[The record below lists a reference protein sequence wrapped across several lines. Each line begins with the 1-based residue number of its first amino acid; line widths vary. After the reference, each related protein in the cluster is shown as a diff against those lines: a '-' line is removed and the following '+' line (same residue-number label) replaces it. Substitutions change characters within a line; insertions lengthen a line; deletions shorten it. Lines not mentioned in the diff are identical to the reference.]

1 MKIAFTGGGTLGH
14 IYPALSVIE
23 NLKTV
28 DENIDIFYISTKKDN
43 EIKLLKSM
51 DIRLYPISSG
61 KLRRYFSFEN
71 LADFFKVIKGYF
83 DARKVLKKEKP
94 DLLFSKGGYLS
105 VPVVL
110 AAHGLKIKI
119 ITHESD
125 TTMGLANRINSH
137 FADKVLLGFK
147 LPCVDDKKYFYT
159 GNPVRKAIKEAR
171 FEKKEGRPLLLALG
185 GSQGALEINELIKD
199 NLTPLLKMCDVYH
212 QTGSFWNEEIEVEGY
227 QCREFYFDEL
237 GTLLKKASLV
247 VSRAGAGA
255 ISEAMYCKV
264 PMILLPLRKA
274 SRGDQV
280 ENARLIEEL
289 GLGFCL
295 DKKADFLPLVERIL
309 YNEECGNE
317 IAKSYQKFE
326 TLDSNSLIVSHILS
340 E

>member
-14 IYPALSVIE
+14 VYPALSVIE
-23 NLKTV
+23 DLKTI
-28 DENIDIFYISTKKDN
+28 DDKIDIFYISTKKDN
-43 EIKLLKSM
+43 EIKLLKFM

-71 LADFFKVIKGYF
+71 LVDFFKVIKGYF
-83 DARKVLKKEKP
+83 DARKILKKEKP

-110 AAHGLKIKI
+110 AAYRQKIKI

-125 TTMGLANRINSH
+125 TTMGLANRINSR
-137 FADKVLLGFK
+137 FAEKVLLGFK

-159 GNPVRKAIKEAR
+159 GNPIRKAIKEAI
-171 FEKKEGRPLLLALG
+171 FEKKEGKPLLLALG

-199 NLTPLLKMCDVYH
+199 NLTHLLDMCDVYH
-212 QTGSFWNEEIEVEGY
+212 QTGPSWDEKIEMEGY
-227 QCREFYFDEL
+227 QSKEFYFDEL
-237 GTLLKKASLV
+237 GSLLKKASLV

-255 ISEAMYCKV
+255 ISEAMYCKI
-264 PMILLPLRKA
+264 PMVLLPLRKA

-280 ENARLIEEL
+280 VNARLIEEL
-289 GLGFCL
+289 GVGFCL
-295 DKKADFLPLVERIL
+295 DNRADFLPLVERIL

-326 TLDSNSLIVSHILS
+326 NFDSNSLIVSHILS
-340 E
+340 K